1 MSCSI
6 SLGQFVQQ
14 PSQQLAINAL
24 PHIQLTTPRCLLLG
38 PQRSGK
44 TSLLFQYAF
53 QLACSGQEVVFM
65 CDRAQLDQAPP
76 LLPFGASQQHAA
88 FSRIHFK
95 YVSDLH
101 QLRKYGACLHLLQ
114 QPPAAI
120 IVDDVAHLLANTR
133 LPDKRARDTEVTR
146 ALAYLADGL
155 DQLRPSPACC
165 WARLDAG
172 CSAGLQAERACRRS
186 KSCPGKVLL
195 IATVASFAYISLW
208 LLVKP
213 FIDSDQPILA
223 LLPDT
228 RHLYL
233 PLSALL
239 LATLG
244 SILAYVGWLIILEPT
259 PVVSKED

>member
-120 IVDDVAHLLANTR
+120 IVDDVAHLLANMR

-155 DQLRPSPACC
+155 DQLREQ
-165 WARLDAG
+165 R
-172 CSAGLQAERACRRS
+172 GLS
-186 KSCPGKVLL
+186 V
-195 IATVASFAYISLW
+195 
-208 LLVKP
+208 
-213 FIDSDQPILA
+213 
-223 LLPDT
+223 
-228 RHLYL
+228 
-233 PLSALL
+233 LL
-239 LATLG
+239 LACDTCSEEGPHNLYLLQRWFPLMLQVTGPPPHVAGRVLTLAVAQACKQ
-244 SILAYVGWLIILEPT
+244 SVPAAAARAAVNYTMTQSYLNVEHVQL
-259 PVVSKED
+259 